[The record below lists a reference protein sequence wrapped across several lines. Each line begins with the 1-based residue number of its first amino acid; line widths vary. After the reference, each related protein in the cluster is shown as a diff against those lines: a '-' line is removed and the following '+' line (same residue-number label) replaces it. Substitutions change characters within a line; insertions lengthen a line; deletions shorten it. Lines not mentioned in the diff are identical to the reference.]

1 MEHKNSTNM
10 TRDIKTNLQ
19 SFAGQSPQVAE
30 GVYIHS
36 AATVIGDVH
45 LGANSSVWPGAV
57 IRGDVNF
64 IRIGAG
70 TNVQDLSM
78 LHVSHKSSWD
88 AAGAPLIIG
97 NNVTIG
103 HKVIL
108 HGCTIEDECLIGM
121 GSIVMDKAL
130 VQKHVLLAAGS
141 LVPEGKV
148 LESGHL
154 YMGSPAKK
162 VRALTEKEIA
172 HFMYSAEHYMR
183 LKNQHLGSD

>member
-1 MEHKNSTNM
+1 MQNTE
-10 TRDIKTNLQ
+10 
-19 SFAGQSPQVAE
+19 SFQNQFPEIAE
-30 GVYIHS
+30 EVYIHPS
-36 AATVIGDVH
+36 ATVIGEVKV
-45 LGANSSVWPGAV
+45 GKGSSVWPQCV
-57 IRGDVNF
+57 VRGDVNH
-64 IRIGAG
+64 IHIGCG

-103 HKVIL
+103 HSVIL

-121 GSIVMDKAL
+121 GSIVMDKAI

-148 LESGHL
+148 LESGYL
-154 YMGSPAKK
+154 YIGRPA
-162 VRALTEKEIA
+162 RRIRTLTEQEIT
-172 HFMYSAEHYMR
+172 HFMYSAKHYIK
-183 LKNQHLGSD
+183 LKEQYL